1 MTIAWTSASKGT
13 LFAQVRGNLST
24 NTTTEKSAI
33 SNILP
38 SKLKLAEPGLCSVLL
53 VVYVVLYKNKQ
64 HSCHL
69 CCCCSA
75 GGHGV
80 FVQSCAEGWLL
91 LLSVCWACCQ
101 LAATGDWQQVHYTEQ
116 SRAKYYRMDTE
127 YSSPPPLLCS
137 LWLKS

>member
-38 SKLKLAEPGLCSVLL
+38 SKLKLAQPGLCSVLL
-53 VVYVVLYKNKQ
+53 VWWCMLCYIKTNNTAAIYAAAALLVDTASLSKVVP
-64 HSCHL
+64 S
-69 CCCCSA
+69 S
-75 GGHGV
+75 
-80 FVQSCAEGWLL
+80 EL

-101 LAATGDWQQVHYTEQ
+101 LAATGDWQQVH
-116 SRAKYYRMDTE
+116 
-127 YSSPPPLLCS
+127 
-137 LWLKS
+137 

>member
-1 MTIAWTSASKGT
+1 MTIAWTAASKGT
-13 LFAQVRGNLST
+13 LFAQVRGNLPT
-24 NTTTEKSAI
+24 DTTTEKSAI

-64 HSCHL
+64 HSCRL

-80 FVQSCAEGWLL
+80 FVQSCAELWLLLLL
-91 LLSVCWACCQ
+91 LLSVCCQ
-101 LAATGDWQQVHYTEQ
+101 LAATGDWQQVH
-116 SRAKYYRMDTE
+116 
-127 YSSPPPLLCS
+127 
-137 LWLKS
+137 

>member
-38 SKLKLAEPGLCSVLL
+38 SKLKLAQPGLCSVCCWWCMLCYIKTNNTAAIYAAALL
-53 VVYVVLYKNKQ
+53 VDTASLSKVVPSSEL
-64 HSCHL
+64 
-69 CCCCSA
+69 
-75 GGHGV
+75 V
-80 FVQSCAEGWLL
+80 

-101 LAATGDWQQVHYTEQ
+101 LAATGDWQQVH
-116 SRAKYYRMDTE
+116 
-127 YSSPPPLLCS
+127 
-137 LWLKS
+137 